1 MRIVETPI
9 FTKRV
14 KEILSEEEYR
24 LFQIKLIENP
34 KAGSIIQGSEG
45 IRKIRWSGSGK
56 GKRGGSRILYYWYN
70 VQGVILML
78 FIFKKN
84 EKDDLTKAQLKDL
97 KTIVEK
103 EYK

>member
-9 FTKRV
+9 FTKKV
-14 KEILSEEEYR
+14 KEILSEEDYR
-24 LFQIKLIENP
+24 LFQIKLIDDAE
-34 KAGSIIQGSEG
+34 AGSIIQGSGG
-45 IRKIRWSGSGK
+45 IRKIRWAGSGR

-70 VQGVILML
+70 KEGVILML

-84 EKDDLTKAQLKDL
+84 EKDDLTKAQLKNL